1 MEGKAWSPARAASSS
16 SVKIQIDFPC
26 FTLKCVSRHTPI
38 MDQLPSVAAN
48 VHLMPIFGFCSG
60 KTPTIR
66 SSSRSRRRGP
76 KRCRDGTFVF
86 WANTVGNEVALVLN
100 LWGRLHWFC
109 CKILTIWPIELC
121 LKANERAFEALYNGH
136 RFSYVSMIGVYRTY
150 QNATARISKVEFC
163 LVNQGESFYSFFCK
177 I

>member
-26 FTLKCVSRHTPI
+26 FTLNCVSRHTPI

-66 SSSRSRRRGP
+66 SSRRSRKRGP
-76 KRCRDGTFVF
+76 KRCRDSTFVF
-86 WANTVGNEVALVLN
+86 LANTVCNEVAWILLYGGHLIIICWVFVVLF
-100 LWGRLHWFC
+100 LYFSCIHLCIWFWPAQLEGRLRELPLPGGDYLDLSRSHRAR
-109 CKILTIWPIELC
+109 CKL
-121 LKANERAFEALYNGH
+121 
-136 RFSYVSMIGVYRTY
+136 
-150 QNATARISKVEFC
+150 QQKV
-163 LVNQGESFYSFFCK
+163 
-177 I
+177 